1 MSDEDV
7 LSQFDKIEEKVEK
20 LIETCRSLEAANI
33 ELNNKY
39 ERLRQEADGKANA
52 EKRYLE
58 QRDLIRSKVDS
69 LLSRLNS
76 YSE

>member
-1 MSDEDV
+1 LNDQEV
-7 LSQFDKIEEKVEK
+7 LSQFDKIEKRVEK
-20 LIETCRSLEAANI
+20 LIETCRSLEAANV

-39 ERLRQEADGKANA
+39 ERLKQEANGKADA

>member
-1 MSDEDV
+1 MNDQEV
-7 LSQFDKIEEKVEK
+7 LSQFDKIEKRVEK
-20 LIETCRSLEAANI
+20 LIETCRSLEAANV

-39 ERLRQEADGKANA
+39 ERLKQEANGKADA
-52 EKRYLE
+52 EKSYLE

>member
-1 MSDEDV
+1 LTDEEV
-7 LSQFDKIEEKVEK
+7 LNQFDNIEQKVEK
-20 LIETCRSLEAANI
+20 LIETCRSLEAANV

-39 ERLRQEADGKANA
+39 ERLKQEANGKADA
-52 EKRYLE
+52 EKRYFE

-76 YSE
+76 CSE

>member
-1 MSDEDV
+1 MNDQEV
-7 LSQFDKIEEKVEK
+7 LSQFDKIEKRVEK
-20 LIETCRSLEAANI
+20 LIETCRSLEAANV

-39 ERLRQEADGKANA
+39 ERLKQEANGKADA
-52 EKRYLE
+52 EKRYIE
-58 QRDLIRSKVDS
+58 QRDLIRSKIDS

>member
-1 MSDEDV
+1 VSDEEV

-33 ELNNKY
+33 ELNDKY
-39 ERLRQEADGKANA
+39 ERLKQETDGKADA

>member
-1 MSDEDV
+1 MTDKEV
-7 LSQFDKIEEKVEK
+7 LSQFDNIEEKVEK
-20 LIETCRSLEAANI
+20 LIETCRSLEAANV

-39 ERLRQEADGKANA
+39 ERLKQEANGKADA
-52 EKRYLE
+52 EKRYFE

>member
-1 MSDEDV
+1 VNDEDV

-20 LIETCRSLEAANI
+20 LIETCRSLEAANV

-39 ERLRQEADGKANA
+39 ERLKQEANGKADA
-52 EKRYLE
+52 EKHYLE
-58 QRDLIRSKVDS
+58 QRDLIKSKIDS
-69 LLSRLNS
+69 LLSRLNN

>member
-1 MSDEDV
+1 LNDEEV
-7 LSQFDKIEEKVEK
+7 LSQFDKIEKRVEQ
-20 LIETCRSLEAANI
+20 LIETCRSLEAANV

-39 ERLRQEADGKANA
+39 ERLKQEAEGKADA

>member
-20 LIETCRSLEAANI
+20 LIETCRSLEAANV

-39 ERLRQEADGKANA
+39 ERLKQEANGKADA
-52 EKRYLE
+52 EKRYIE

>member
-1 MSDEDV
+1 MNDEEV
-7 LSQFDKIEEKVEK
+7 LSQFDKIEKRVEK
-20 LIETCRSLEAANI
+20 LIETCRSLEAANV

-39 ERLRQEADGKANA
+39 ERLKQEANGKADA

>member
-1 MSDEDV
+1 VSDEDV

>member
-39 ERLRQEADGKANA
+39 ERLRQEADGKADA

>member
-1 MSDEDV
+1 MTDEEV

-20 LIETCRSLEAANI
+20 LIETCRSLEAANV

-39 ERLRQEADGKANA
+39 ERLKQEADGKADA
-52 EKRYLE
+52 EKRYIE

-69 LLSRLNS
+69 LLTRLNS

>member
-1 MSDEDV
+1 LTDEEV
-7 LSQFDKIEEKVEK
+7 LNQFDNIEQKVEK
-20 LIETCRSLEAANI
+20 LIETCRSLEAANV

-39 ERLRQEADGKANA
+39 ERLKQETNGKADA

>member
-1 MSDEDV
+1 MTDEEV
-7 LSQFDKIEEKVEK
+7 LSQFDNIEEKVEK
-20 LIETCRSLEAANI
+20 LIETCRSLEAANV

-39 ERLRQEADGKANA
+39 ERLKQEANGKADA
-52 EKRYLE
+52 EKRYFE

-76 YSE
+76 CSE

>member
-1 MSDEDV
+1 MTDQEV
-7 LSQFDKIEEKVEK
+7 LNQFDKIEEKVEK
-20 LIETCRSLEAANI
+20 LIETCRSLEAANV

-39 ERLRQEADGKANA
+39 ERLKQEADEKADA
-52 EKRYLE
+52 EKRYIE

-69 LLSRLNS
+69 LLSKLND

>member
-1 MSDEDV
+1 MTDEEV
-7 LSQFDKIEEKVEK
+7 LSQFDNIEEKVEK
-20 LIETCRSLEAANI
+20 LIETCRSLEAANV

-39 ERLRQEADGKANA
+39 ERLKQETNGKADA
-52 EKRYLE
+52 EKRYFE

-76 YSE
+76 CSE

>member
-1 MSDEDV
+1 MNDQEV
-7 LSQFDKIEEKVEK
+7 LSQFDKIEKRVEK
-20 LIETCRSLEAANI
+20 LIETCRSLEAANV

-39 ERLRQEADGKANA
+39 ERLKQEANGKADA

>member
-1 MSDEDV
+1 MNDQEV
-7 LSQFDKIEEKVEK
+7 LSQFDKIEKRVEK
-20 LIETCRSLEAANI
+20 LIETCRSLEAANV

-39 ERLRQEADGKANA
+39 ERLKQEANGKADA

-58 QRDLIRSKVDS
+58 QRDLIRSKIDS

>member
-1 MSDEDV
+1 MNDQEV
-7 LSQFDKIEEKVEK
+7 LTQFDKIEKRVEK
-20 LIETCRSLEAANI
+20 LIETCGSLEAANV

-39 ERLRQEADGKANA
+39 ERLKQEANGKADA

-58 QRDLIRSKVDS
+58 QRDLIRSKIDS

>member
-1 MSDEDV
+1 VSDEDV

-20 LIETCRSLEAANI
+20 LIETCRSLEAENI

>member
-1 MSDEDV
+1 MTEEV
-7 LSQFDKIEEKVEK
+7 LSQFDQIEEKVEK
-20 LIETCRSLEAANI
+20 LIETCRVLDAANV

-39 ERLRQEADGKANA
+39 ERLKQEANGKADA
-52 EKRYLE
+52 EKRYFE

>member
-1 MSDEDV
+1 MTDEEV
-7 LSQFDKIEEKVEK
+7 LSQFDNIEEKVEK
-20 LIETCRSLEAANI
+20 LIETCRALEAANV

-39 ERLRQEADGKANA
+39 ERLKQEANGKADA
-52 EKRYLE
+52 EKRYFE

>member
-1 MSDEDV
+1 MTEEV
-7 LSQFDKIEEKVEK
+7 LGQFDQIEEKVEK
-20 LIETCRSLEAANI
+20 LIETCRSLEAANV

-39 ERLRQEADGKANA
+39 ERLKQEANGKADA
-52 EKRYLE
+52 EKRYIE
-58 QRDLIRSKVDS
+58 QRDLIKSKVDS

>member
-1 MSDEDV
+1 LNDQEV
-7 LSQFDKIEEKVEK
+7 LSQFDKIEKRVEK
-20 LIETCRSLEAANI
+20 LIETCRSLEAANV

-39 ERLRQEADGKANA
+39 ERLKQEANGKADA
-52 EKRYLE
+52 EKRYFE

>member
-1 MSDEDV
+1 MNDEEV
-7 LSQFDKIEEKVEK
+7 LSQFDKIEKRVEQ
-20 LIETCRSLEAANI
+20 LIETCRSLEAANV

-39 ERLRQEADGKANA
+39 ERLKQEANGKADA

>member
-1 MSDEDV
+1 LNDQEV
-7 LSQFDKIEEKVEK
+7 LSQFDKIEKRVEK
-20 LIETCRSLEAANI
+20 LIETCRSLEAANV

-39 ERLRQEADGKANA
+39 ERLKQEANGKADA

-58 QRDLIRSKVDS
+58 QRDLIRSKIDS

>member
-1 MSDEDV
+1 MNDEDV

-33 ELNNKY
+33 ELNDKY
-39 ERLRQEADGKANA
+39 ERLRQEADGKADT

>member
-1 MSDEDV
+1 MNDEDV

-33 ELNNKY
+33 ELNDKY
-39 ERLRQEADGKANA
+39 ERLKQEADGKADA

>member
-1 MSDEDV
+1 MTDEEV
-7 LSQFDKIEEKVEK
+7 LSQFDNIEEKVEK
-20 LIETCRSLEAANI
+20 LIETCRVLDAANV

-39 ERLRQEADGKANA
+39 ERLKQEANGKADA
-52 EKRYLE
+52 EKRYFE

>member
-1 MSDEDV
+1 MNDEDV

-39 ERLRQEADGKANA
+39 ERLKQEADGKADA